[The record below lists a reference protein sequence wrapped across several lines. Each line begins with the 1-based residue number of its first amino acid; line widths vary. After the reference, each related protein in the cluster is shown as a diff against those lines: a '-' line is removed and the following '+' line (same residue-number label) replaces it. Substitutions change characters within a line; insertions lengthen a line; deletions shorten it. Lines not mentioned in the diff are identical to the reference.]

1 DADKAAVRTACE
13 AAVKA
18 KRGEISAK
26 IKASKAAEYAAA
38 KTKMEAYLATL
49 SEADKA
55 AYIKKFNDRFD
66 SLLQIA
72 EEKGQD
78 TTVINLEA
86 TSEILNEK

>member
-1 DADKAAVRTACE
+1 
-13 AAVKA
+13 
-18 KRGEISAK
+18 
-26 IKASKAAEYAAA
+26 
-38 KTKMEAYLATL
+38 MEAYLATL